1 MHYPHVG
8 EFLAAI
14 VSFGIIYFVI
24 RWFKKAYQN
33 REKDENKVRPRVI
46 SDKEWIGET
55 DEDWVRADT
64 EEGNQKISVKIPTR
78 VRKNVR
84 RRDEGKCVDCG
95 SKKNLEYVHIIPLTS
110 GGSNS
115 VGNIQLLCKECKR
128 RKLE

>member
-1 MHYPHVG
+1 MHYPQVG
-8 EFLAAI
+8 EFLAAL
-14 VSFGIIYFVI
+14 VSFGIIYSVI
-24 RWFKKAYQN
+24 RWFKKAYKN
-33 REKDENKVRPRVI
+33 REKNEKVKPRVI

-55 DEDWVRADT
+55 DKDWVPTDT
-64 EEGNQKISVKIPTR
+64 EEGNPKISVKIPTR
-78 VRKNVR
+78 VKKNVR

-95 SKKNLEYVHIIPLTS
+95 SNKKNLEYVHIIPLSS

>member
-8 EFLAAI
+8 EFLAAL
-14 VSFGIIYFVI
+14 VSFGIIYSVI
-24 RWFKKAYQN
+24 RWFKKSYQN
-33 REKDENKVRPRVI
+33 REKDEKKVKPRVI

-55 DEDWVRADT
+55 DEDWVRTDT

-78 VRKNVR
+78 IRKNVR

-95 SKKNLEYVHIIPLTS
+95 SKKNLEYVHIIPLSS

-115 VGNIQLLCKECKR
+115 VANIQLLCKECKR

>member
-8 EFLAAI
+8 EFLAAL
-14 VSFGIIYFVI
+14 VSFGIIYSVI

-33 REKDENKVRPRVI
+33 REKDKKKVRPRVI

-55 DEDWVRADT
+55 DEDWVGTDT

-95 SKKNLEYVHIIPLTS
+95 SKKNLEYVHIIPLSS